1 MYIFL
6 DKINSFIW
14 SNGTVAIILMVG
26 VMYTIKLKWIQFRII
41 PYLMNNPGC
50 HKKNGGISQKKT
62 VAMSLGTAMGTGN
75 ITGVASA
82 LAIGGAGSIFW
93 MWVSAFTGMAVVYAE
108 NYLSSAYSSDY
119 VKGPMAYISKGI
131 GSRLLAAFFAVM
143 CIGASFGMGGMV
155 QINSMCDSVSSC
167 IPSQPVITAVILFM
181 IILSITSGGA
191 KRIGSIAQF
200 LLPFAAISYT
210 LMCLFILFLNYH
222 AIPAAFVNIFSSAF
236 GLRQAA
242 GGLSGFTVSK
252 ALTTGIRR
260 GIFSNEAG
268 LGSSPILHSAA
279 NSNDVELQGMW
290 SMLEVF
296 FDTIVVCSMTC
307 LVILTSGIWTE
318 KLDPAIMTAT
328 AFEQSMGTLGGI
340 LATIAVVLFT
350 FTTACAQITFTEAQ
364 IVSLVGEKYRK
375 IGRYGMVL
383 LLLLGGTVGI
393 SALIP
398 YIDFF
403 TGLYTFFNMLGV
415 YWCGSMIVSLTKEYF
430 ADPLRWETEKW
441 PAWVKIEQAS
451 SSPAE
456 KGSPSPHTI
465 PII

>member
-167 IPSQPVITAVILFM
+167 IPSQPVITAVIVFM

-200 LLPFAAISYT
+200 LLPF
-210 LMCLFILFLNYH
+210 
-222 AIPAAFVNIFSSAF
+222 
-236 GLRQAA
+236 
-242 GGLSGFTVSK
+242 
-252 ALTTGIRR
+252 GI
-260 GIFSNEAG
+260 
-268 LGSSPILHSAA
+268 H
-279 NSNDVELQGMW
+279 
-290 SMLEVF
+290 
-296 FDTIVVCSMTC
+296 
-307 LVILTSGIWTE
+307 
-318 KLDPAIMTAT
+318 
-328 AFEQSMGTLGGI
+328 
-340 LATIAVVLFT
+340 
-350 FTTACAQITFTEAQ
+350 
-364 IVSLVGEKYRK
+364 
-375 IGRYGMVL
+375 
-383 LLLLGGTVGI
+383 
-393 SALIP
+393 
-398 YIDFF
+398 
-403 TGLYTFFNMLGV
+403 
-415 YWCGSMIVSLTKEYF
+415 
-430 ADPLRWETEKW
+430 
-441 PAWVKIEQAS
+441 
-451 SSPAE
+451 
-456 KGSPSPHTI
+456 
-465 PII
+465 

>member
-143 CIGASFGMGGMV
+143 CIGACFGMGGMV

-296 FDTIVVCSMTC
+296 FDTIICCTLTAIVLLCAVPDMSVTSAFSGVLGDKAGIFVATELSVFAFCT
-307 LVILTSGIWTE
+307 VIGWYYCGE
-318 KLDPAIMTAT
+318 T
-328 AFEQSMGTLGGI
+328 AFVYISGGSHKMLFSIAYSAIAATGALLKAEAVWTISDIFNGLMAFPNI
-340 LATIAVVLFT
+340 LALILLSGKVKTNKT
-350 FTTACAQITFTEAQ
+350 SS
-364 IVSLVGEKYRK
+364 VS
-375 IGRYGMVL
+375 
-383 LLLLGGTVGI
+383 
-393 SALIP
+393 
-398 YIDFF
+398 
-403 TGLYTFFNMLGV
+403 
-415 YWCGSMIVSLTKEYF
+415 
-430 ADPLRWETEKW
+430 
-441 PAWVKIEQAS
+441 Q
-451 SSPAE
+451 
-456 KGSPSPHTI
+456 
-465 PII
+465 

>member
-26 VMYTIKLKWIQFRII
+26 VMYTIKLKGIQFRII
-41 PYLMNNPGC
+41 PYFIKSPKC
-50 HKKNGGISQKKT
+50 SEKAGGISQKKT

-108 NYLSSAYSSDY
+108 NYLSSVYSSGS

-143 CIGASFGMGGMV
+143 CIGACFGMGGMV

-200 LLPFAAISYT
+200 LLPFAAVSYT
-210 LMCLFILFLNYH
+210 LMCLYILFIKCH
-222 AIPAAFVNIFSSAF
+222 AIPAAFGSIFSSAF

-296 FDTIVVCSMTC
+296 FDTMICCTLTAIVLLCAAPDMSVNSAFSGVLGDRADIFIAAELSVFAFCT
-307 LVILTSGIWTE
+307 VIGWYYCGE
-318 KLDPAIMTAT
+318 T
-328 AFEQSMGTLGGI
+328 AFIYISGGSHKMFFCI
-340 LATIAVVLFT
+340 AYSAIASAGALLKAEAVWTISDIFNGLMAFPN
-350 FTTACAQITFTEAQ
+350 
-364 IVSLVGEKYRK
+364 
-375 IGRYGMVL
+375 L
-383 LLLLGGTVGI
+383 L
-393 SALIP
+393 ALILLSGKVK
-398 YIDFF
+398 
-403 TGLYTFFNMLGV
+403 TNKTSS
-415 YWCGSMIVSLTKEYF
+415 GS
-430 ADPLRWETEKW
+430 
-441 PAWVKIEQAS
+441 Q
-451 SSPAE
+451 
-456 KGSPSPHTI
+456 
-465 PII
+465 